1 MDKQFRSVQE
11 KATRAADNQLS
22 FIASTNSVDRYETI
36 IEQDWNDAA
45 FRANPVF
52 LWMHDTRFPAIG
64 QVTEW
69 TPETGLTRATVDFA
83 PTTFGREQYVLY
95 DGGYQ
100 RAVSVSFFPGKVEVN
115 ENDILVYSNNEM
127 LELSAVT
134 VPGNA
139 EALKYARSAGLTEY
153 TDGMVRAW
161 FGLKEKD
168 DVELAVAGA
177 GVEEIGALRAMYETQ
192 NKRIEELEKLLLARS
207 SEALPRPQIL
217 RIKL

>member
-1 MDKQFRSVQE
+1 MDKLFRSVQE

-22 FIASTNSVDRYETI
+22 FIASTNSVDRYESI
-36 IEQDWNDAA
+36 VEQDWNDAA

-52 LWMHDTRFPAIG
+52 LWMHQHNLPPVGRVVD
-64 QVTEW
+64 W
-69 TPETGLTRATVDFA
+69 SPEVGMTRATVDFA
-83 PTTFGREQYVLY
+83 PTPMGRELFALY
-95 DGGYQ
+95 DGDYL
-100 RAVSVSFFPGKVEVN
+100 RAVSVSFYPGEVSTS
-115 ENDILVYSNNEM
+115 DSGVIVYSKNEM
-127 LELSAVT
+127 LELSGVT

-161 FGLKEKD
+161 FGLNEKD